1 MPGGRSPLA
10 AFAAVSFSYFA
21 YVGLFNP
28 YAPLWFKHL
37 GFSTLAI
44 GVLAAL
50 QAWTRVVAPYA
61 WGWFADHSGRRV
73 ELLRAA
79 VGLAA
84 VSAAGLLVA
93 RSYGAVALCVLLL
106 FLSNGGVV
114 PLSEAALAHHVSS
127 AGGGMDAGRYGRVR
141 VWGSIGFIVAVSAYG
156 FVLQRVDIGVFPA
169 LVLGMLGLL
178 VAASFR
184 LPAAR
189 EEHAAGAQAAGSAM
203 AVLRRPE
210 VAWFFVGAFF
220 TVLAHA
226 GLYAFFSLYLDAL
239 GYSKTVVGLFW
250 AVSVAAE
257 IAFFTFQ
264 GRWFHRLPVHD
275 WLILGAGATA
285 LRFAATAAFGNI
297 AAVLV
302 AAQLLHALSFAA
314 QHAAC
319 VAVVSRHFPG
329 RLRGRGQALYTTLA
343 YGISGVL
350 GGLTGGA
357 LSERYGFPA
366 VFAASAAAGV
376 LALLCC
382 LQARRL
388 DPAPK
393 A

>member
-1 MPGGRSPLA
+1 MPSGRSPLA
-10 AFAAVSFSYFA
+10 AFAAVAFCYYG

-50 QAWTRVVAPYA
+50 QSWTRVVAPYA
-61 WGWFADHSGRRV
+61 WGWLADHSGRRV
-73 ELLRAA
+73 ELLRLA
-79 VGLAA
+79 VGLSTAS
-84 VSAAGLLVA
+84 VAGLLVA
-93 RSYGAVALCVLLL
+93 RSFAGVALCVLLL

-127 AGGGMDAGRYGRVR
+127 GRGLDVGRYGRVR
-141 VWGSIGFIVAVSAYG
+141 VWGSIGFIIAVSVYG

-169 LVLGMLGLL
+169 LVLGTLSLL
-178 VAASFR
+178 VVASFR
-184 LPAAR
+184 LPATHDA
-189 EEHAAGAQAAGSAM
+189 HAAGDEAAGSAM

-210 VAWFFVGAFF
+210 VAWFFAGVFF

-239 GYSKTVVGLFW
+239 GYGKAAVGLFW

-264 GRWFHRLPVHD
+264 GRWFHRLSVHG
-275 WLILGAGATA
+275 WLIAGAAATT
-285 LRFAATAAFGNI
+285 LRFAATAAFGRI
-297 AAVLV
+297 AVVLV
-302 AAQLLHALSFAA
+302 AAQLLHALTFAA

-319 VAVVSRHFPG
+319 VALVNRHFPG
-329 RLRGRGQALYTTLA
+329 RLRGRGQALYTTLG
-343 YGISGVL
+343 YGVSGVL
-350 GGLTGGA
+350 GGLAGGA
-357 LSERYGFPA
+357 LSERLGFVA
-366 VFAASAAAGV
+366 VFAASAVAGV
-376 LALLCC
+376 VALLCC

-388 DPAPK
+388 DRATLS
-393 A
+393 